1 LTKQKTTITEDDLHA
16 YVDGMLGVGRRLAV
30 ALYLVSAPADAARVE
45 AFRAQKEAVHALFG
59 AVVDEPLPRRLKYA
73 LRLRRHERVLR
84 RCLTVAA
91 AVGLAGLILL
101 AGGVLAQRL
110 LPNRPPIGA
119 KTAPDTQGIAHPVT
133 RPARRHGL
141 DL

>member
-1 LTKQKTTITEDDLHA
+1 MTKPKTTITEDDLHA

-59 AVVDEPLPRRLKYA
+59 AVVDEPLPLRLRYV
-73 LRLRRHERVLR
+73 LHLRRHERVLR
-84 RCLTVAA
+84 RSLAIVAA
-91 AVGLAGLILL
+91 IELAGLILL
-101 AGGVLAQRL
+101 AGGMLAQRL
-110 LPNRPPIGA
+110 LPNLASAGA
-119 KTAPDTQGIAHPVT
+119 QPARSTQDTAHPVT
-133 RPARRHGL
+133 LPARRHGL